1 MHCLQGIGED
11 DNNKNYTL
19 MDLYKYSGAGN
30 DFIAADGRG
39 TADLGDL
46 RSADRISAL
55 CSRTEGVHAPD
66 GRVGADGLLI
76 VTDPAPGCDFCMEYY
91 NADGSGGMMCG
102 NGGRCIVAFA
112 DFLGIPRSGD
122 TYLFEAADG
131 LHAGTVLSKDGN
143 MYGIR
148 LKMVDASDRREL
160 LGGTFLNTGTRHFVK
175 MVDDVKAVDVE
186 TEGKSFRWNEA
197 FAPQGANA
205 NFVSRDQD
213 GTFSVRTFEKG
224 VEAETLACGTG
235 ITACAIALYGAGVA
249 PNETEADGRVIY
261 RLHALGGDL
270 SVDFKP
276 AEPAVDVYLTGP
288 AELVGHL
295 NSL

>member
-1 MHCLQGIGED
+1 M
-11 DNNKNYTL
+11 TL
-19 MDLYKYSGAGN
+19 FKYSGAGN
-30 DFIAADGRG
+30 DFIVADGRVG
-39 TADLGDL
+39 AGPGDL
-46 RSADRISAL
+46 RSAERISAL
-55 CSRTEGVHAPD
+55 CSRTGGVLAPD
-66 GRVGADGLLI
+66 GRTGADGVLI
-76 VTDPAPGCDFCMEYY
+76 LTDPAPGCDFCMEYY

-112 DFLGIPRSGD
+112 DFLGIPRKGG
-122 TYLFEAADG
+122 TYVFGAADG

-143 MYGIR
+143 SCCIR
-148 LKMVDASDRREL
+148 LGMVDASDRREV
-160 LGGTFLNTGTRHFVK
+160 LGGIFLNTGTRHFVK
-175 MVDDVKAVDVE
+175 MVDDVRAVDVE
-186 TEGKSFRWNEA
+186 TEGRSLRWNGA

-205 NFVSRDQD
+205 NFVSRGAD
-213 GTFSVRTFEKG
+213 GWFSVRTFEKG

-235 ITACAIALYGAGVA
+235 ITACAIALHGAGVA